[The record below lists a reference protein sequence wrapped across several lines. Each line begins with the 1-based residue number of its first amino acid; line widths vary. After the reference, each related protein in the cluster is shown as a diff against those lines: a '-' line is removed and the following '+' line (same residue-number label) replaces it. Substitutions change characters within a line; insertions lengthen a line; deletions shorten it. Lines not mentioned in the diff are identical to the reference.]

1 MFCIR
6 YRLRLLIRYDWENH
20 TARLSWLFLKSKMW
34 RRKREIREGSGN
46 LEAGTERMQKV
57 NVDVNERMESVL
69 DRR

>member
-20 TARLSWLFLKSKMW
+20 TARLSWL